1 MTGGRRVSKM
11 KRPESQASPWMIGQT
26 ISHYRILQKLGGGG
40 MGVVYEAEDIT
51 LGRRVALKFLP
62 PEMSSDAAAL
72 ERFQREARA
81 ASALNHPN
89 ICTIH
94 EIAQQ
99 DGQYFIVMERLEG
112 KTLRDRIMGRP
123 LPTEELVTLAVGI
136 AEGLDAAHRKGIIH
150 RDIKPANIFVT
161 EHGHAKIL
169 DFGLAKL
176 TPGHS
181 SSPASLGVAPTVMS
195 ELHLTSPGTALG
207 TIAYMSPE
215 QAAGEELDA
224 RTDLFSFGTVLYEM
238 ATGLPAFSGNT
249 SAMVFDAILH
259 KAPTSTARLNPN
271 APVELEQITNKALEK
286 DRKLRYQS
294 ASEIDVD
301 LKRLRREVE
310 SGRSGAV
317 STYTGTTRVGAI
329 LAQGQRKVP
338 WKVAAMT
345 GAAVLAAGMVAWLLR
360 PTMPPPRITGST
372 QITQDG
378 LPKAFGGQVVSIV
391 LTDGPRLFIQ
401 ESAGGHFVVAQVSAT
416 GGETVPISTP
426 FQNVALDN
434 ISPDKSELLIG
445 TFTGIELEQ
454 PLWALPVLGGSPRRL
469 GNVSATDGTW
479 MPNGDLL
486 IAHGTEL
493 QVVNPETNAAHK
505 FARAPDS
512 TYWLR
517 WSPDGHSLRFT
528 ATTVSGFQIREVA
541 ADGSGMHNLTQ
552 AGRDPANASNGNW
565 TADGKYFVFQNQRL
579 DARADLW
586 AIPEKGD
593 FFHKANHAPVQLTS
607 GPMSFES
614 PQPSLDGKR
623 IFAIGYEPRGELV
636 RFDAK
641 SGQFLPYL
649 GGVSAAHVSFS
660 ADGQWVAYAMYPEP
674 ILWRSRIDGSEK
686 LQLTRPPFFAFLP
699 SWSADGKKILF
710 VGTEPGKRV
719 SAYTV
724 AAEGGAPQQV
734 YVSPEYDVFFPQWT
748 PDGKSIVF
756 EKSQDFVKS
765 DIELLDLQT
774 GKASMLP
781 GSENLIDPVLSPD
794 GRFLAA
800 TSSDRLRLMRFDF
813 ASQKWMELAKTDVAA
828 LNWSRDGKY
837 LYIDSGSGVNPEI
850 SRFRIADRKL
860 EQVTGLK
867 DFRRVIFPTYP
878 WSGLTPDGA
887 PLLLRDVGTQ
897 EVYALDFEAP

>member
-1 MTGGRRVSKM
+1 
-11 KRPESQASPWMIGQT
+11 MIGQT

-40 MGVVYEAEDIT
+40 MGVVYEAEDTT

-62 PEMSSDAAAL
+62 PELSSDAAAL

-94 EIAQQ
+94 EIGQQ
-99 DGQYFIVMERLEG
+99 DGQFFIVMERLEG

-123 LPTEELVTLAVGI
+123 LQTEELLTLAVGI

-176 TPGHS
+176 TPGQS
-181 SSPASLGVAPTVMS
+181 SSPASLGAAPTVMS
-195 ELHLTSPGTALG
+195 ELHLTSPGTAVG

-215 QAAGEELDA
+215 QAAGDELDA
-224 RTDLFSFGTVLYEM
+224 RTDLFSFGAVLYEM

-259 KAPTSTARLNPN
+259 KAPVSTARLNPN

-294 ASEIDVD
+294 ASELGVD

-317 STYTGTTRVGAI
+317 SAYTGTTRA
-329 LAQGQRKVP
+329 AATPSQSQRKIP
-338 WKVAAMT
+338 WKVVAIA
-345 GAAVLAAGMVAWLLR
+345 GAAVLAAGVVAWLLR

-372 QITQDG
+372 QITHDG
-378 LPKAFGGQVVSIV
+378 LAKSFSGQLVSMV

-401 ESAGGHFVVAQVSAT
+401 ESAGGHFVLAQVSAT

-469 GNVSATDGTW
+469 GNVIAADGTW
-479 MPNGDLL
+479 MPSGELL
-486 IAHGTEL
+486 IARGGEL
-493 QVVNPETNAAHK
+493 QVVNPETSAAHK
-505 FARAPDS
+505 FASAPDY

-517 WSPDGHSLRFT
+517 WSPDGRSLRFSANT
-528 ATTVSGFQIREVA
+528 ASGFQIREVA
-541 ADGSGMHNLTQ
+541 ADGGGMHNLTQ
-552 AGRDPANASNGNW
+552 TRRDPSNANNGNW
-565 TADGKYFVFQNQRL
+565 TADGKYFVFQNNRR
-579 DARADLW
+579 DARTDLW

-593 FFHKANHAPVQLTS
+593 FFHKANHVPVQLTS

-623 IFAIGYEPRGELV
+623 IFAIGTQPRGELV

-660 ADGQWVAYAMYPEP
+660 VDRQWVAYATYPEP

-686 LQLTRPPFFAFLP
+686 LQLTRPPFLAFFP
-699 SWSADGKKILF
+699 SWSADGKNILF
-710 VGTEPGKRV
+710 CGVEPGTGV
-719 SAYTV
+719 AAYTV

-734 YVSPEYDVFFPQWT
+734 YASPDYDVLFPRWT

-756 EKSQDFVKS
+756 QKSEGVEKT

-774 GKASMLP
+774 GKVSMLP
-781 GSENLIDPVLSPD
+781 GSENLVTPELSPD
-794 GRFLAA
+794 GRYLAA
-800 TSSDRLRLMRFDF
+800 TTPDRLRLLLFDF
-813 ASQKWMELAKTDVAA
+813 ATQKWMELAKTGVAA

-837 LYIDSGSGVNPEI
+837 LYIDSGSGVNPAI
-850 SRFRIADRKL
+850 SRLRFADRKL
-860 EQVTGLK
+860 ERVTELK
-867 DFRRVIFPTYP
+867 EFRRVIFPTYP

-887 PLLLRDVGTQ
+887 PLLLRDIGTQ

>member
-1 MTGGRRVSKM
+1 
-11 KRPESQASPWMIGQT
+11 
-26 ISHYRILQKLGGGG
+26 
-40 MGVVYEAEDIT
+40 
-51 LGRRVALKFLP
+51 
-62 PEMSSDAAAL
+62 MSSDAAVL

-94 EIAQQ
+94 EIGQQ

-123 LPTEELVTLAVGI
+123 LPTEELLTLAVGI

-169 DFGLAKL
+169 DFGLAKV
-176 TPGHS
+176 TPGQS

-224 RTDLFSFGTVLYEM
+224 RTDLFSFGAVLYEM

-317 STYTGTTRVGAI
+317 STYTGTTRVPATP
-329 LAQGQRKVP
+329 AQGQRKVP
-338 WKVAAMT
+338 WKVVAIT
-345 GAAVLAAGMVAWLLR
+345 GAAVLAAGVLAWLLR

-372 QITQDG
+372 QITHDG
-378 LPKAFGGQVVSIV
+378 LPKAFGGQVVSLV

-505 FARAPDS
+505 FASAPDF

-528 ATTVSGFQIREVA
+528 ATTVSGFQIREVS
-541 ADGSGMHNLTQ
+541 ADGSGMHSLTQ
-552 AGRDPANASNGNW
+552 TGRDPSNASNGNW
-565 TADGKYFVFQNQRL
+565 TTDGNYFVFQNHRI
-579 DARADLW
+579 DARTDLW

-636 RFDAK
+636 RFDEK

-649 GGVSAAHVSFS
+649 GGVSAADVSFS
-660 ADGQWVAYAMYPEP
+660 ADGQWVAYATYPEP

-686 LQLTRPPFFAFLP
+686 LQLTRPRFFALNP
-699 SWSADGKKILF
+699 SWSPDGKKILF
-710 VGTEPGKRV
+710 TGADPGKGFA
-719 SAYTV
+719 AYTV
-724 AAEGGAPQQV
+724 GAGGGAPQQIFA
-734 YVSPEYDVFFPQWT
+734 SPDFDVLFPQWT

-756 EKSQDFVKS
+756 QKSQGNYKNDV
-765 DIELLDLQT
+765 ELLDLQT
-774 GKASMLP
+774 GRASMLP
-781 GSENLIDPVLSPD
+781 GSENLIGPVLSPD
-794 GRFLAA
+794 GRLLAA
-800 TSSDRLRLMRFDF
+800 TSPDRLRLMLFDF
-813 ASQKWMELAKTDVAA
+813 STQKWIELAKTDVAA
-828 LNWSRDGKY
+828 LNWSRDAKY
-837 LYIDSGSGVNPEI
+837 LYIDSVSGVNPGI
-850 SRFRIADRKL
+850 SRLRIADRKL
-860 EQVTGLK
+860 ERVTGLK

-878 WSGLTPDGA
+878 WSGLTPDSA
-887 PLLLRDVGTQ
+887 PLLLHDVGTQ